1 MDLAARKY
9 NFIQKLLK
17 VDESL
22 LEKLENIIKINDEN
36 QDWFLE
42 LSAEEQSEIKIGLK
56 EADNSEFVSHESIMG
71 KFAKWH

>member
-22 LEKLENIIKINDEN
+22 LEKLENIININDEN

-42 LSAEEQSEIKIGLK
+42 LSTEEQSEIEIGLK